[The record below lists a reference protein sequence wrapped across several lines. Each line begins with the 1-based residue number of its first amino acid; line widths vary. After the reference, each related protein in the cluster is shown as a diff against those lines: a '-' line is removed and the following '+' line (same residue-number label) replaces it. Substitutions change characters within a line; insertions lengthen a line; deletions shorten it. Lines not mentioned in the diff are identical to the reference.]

1 MDLGLQDKV
10 AVVTG
15 GTSGIGLATA
25 RLLLR
30 EGAAVAIC
38 GRDQARLAAAKASL
52 LGNAAEKKLVAM
64 ACDVLDKDAV
74 ARFAAAVE
82 QWGGRCDILVT
93 NAGQARMSTF
103 ADTSDDAW
111 REELELKFFSQIYPI
126 RAFKPLLERSDAAAI
141 LAVNSLLA
149 YEPEPHM
156 VATSAAR
163 AGAQSLVKSLAREFA
178 PRIRVNSVMI
188 GLVDSGQWERRF
200 VTRKDQAQT
209 RERGS
214 PTSRVTSISRW
225 SGWASPTRSPASSP
239 SSAPRPRASSPAPS
253 SRSPAA
259 PPAISSSAS
268 SATRHQSFGPNACC
282 ATAVGSAMPSP
293 CANAFW

>member
-52 LGNAAEKKLVAM
+52 LGNAAEKKLLAM

-82 QWGGRCDILVT
+82 QWSGRCDILVT

-111 REELELKFFSQIYPI
+111 REELELKFFSQIHPI
-126 RAFKPLLERSDAAAI
+126 RAFKPMLEKSETAAI

-149 YEPEPHM
+149 YQPEPYM
-156 VATSAAR
+156 VATAAAR

-178 PRIRVNSVMI
+178 PRIRVNSIML

-200 VTRKDQAQT
+200 AVRKDPAQT
-209 RERGS
+209 REDWYADIAR
-214 PTSRVTSISRW
+214 SRQIPMERLGEPDEV
-225 SGWASPTRSPASSP
+225 A
-239 SSAPRPRASSPAPS
+239 RAIAFLC
-253 SRSPAA
+253 SPAA
-259 PPAISSSAS
+259 GFITGAQLEISGGAS
-268 SATRHQSFGPNACC
+268 RF
-282 ATAVGSAMPSP
+282 M
-293 CANAFW
+293 